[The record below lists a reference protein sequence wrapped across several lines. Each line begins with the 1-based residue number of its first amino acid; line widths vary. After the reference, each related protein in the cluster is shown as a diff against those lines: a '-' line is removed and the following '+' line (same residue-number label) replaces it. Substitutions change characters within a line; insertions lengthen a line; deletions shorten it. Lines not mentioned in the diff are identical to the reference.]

1 RLRKKGLFG
10 SDYPYIS
17 PVTWL
22 DQFEQVD
29 IRDEARP
36 LILREN
42 AAAILGLELD
52 S

>member
-1 RLRKKGLFG
+1 
-10 SDYPYIS
+10 
-17 PVTWL
+17 
-22 DQFEQVD
+22 VD